1 VILSFF
7 QEPELEFG
15 NGGTHVDIRYGIIRH
30 GPLDLGDSTSPSSLK
45 VGIVGTDETISAIRA
60 WLEKCRAGIP
70 GKQSRLTNLYPP
82 FPGFS
87 PDSCFRSSLIFH
99 DRWCSPI
106 RQREMEAAVAHTH
119 GDDIVRDA
127 AALFV
132 AHAESLLEQGGP
144 MVPICAP
151 PKEILAAVD
160 EPPSRRPDPSE
171 QELDEGSDSPQA
183 DRRRLI
189 PFHDV
194 LKAEGLRL
202 GIPIQM
208 VRPYTYTGERTRK
221 KTNATQPSNAPMQD
235 EATRAWNLHTA
246 LYYKAG
252 GVPWRLLRNST
263 DFSTCFV
270 GISFYKSLDGDRLLT
285 SVAQVFNERGEG
297 VIVKGAQAQLSK
309 DDRQPHLAESDAQA
323 LLTNAVSVYRKEH
336 RTMPAR
342 LVVHKTSKMSEGE
355 IRGFRAASEES
366 KVDAVELLSLRRSL
380 TRLFR
385 AGTYPPL
392 RGTFLNLQSGTG
404 ILYLRGSVQF
414 FQAYP
419 GMYVPR
425 PLELTVASSEAPL
438 EQLAKELLSLSK
450 LNWNNTQFD
459 GGEPITVRAA
469 RRVGDILKCV
479 AEGQRIQPSFRFYM

>member
-1 VILSFF
+1 
-7 QEPELEFG
+7 
-15 NGGTHVDIRYGIIRH
+15 
-30 GPLDLGDSTSPSSLK
+30 
-45 VGIVGTDETISAIRA
+45 
-60 WLEKCRAGIP
+60 
-70 GKQSRLTNLYPP
+70 
-82 FPGFS
+82 
-87 PDSCFRSSLIFH
+87 
-99 DRWCSPI
+99 
-106 RQREMEAAVAHTH
+106 
-119 GDDIVRDA
+119 
-127 AALFV
+127 
-132 AHAESLLEQGGP
+132 
-144 MVPICAP
+144 MVLICAP

-263 DFSTCFV
+263 DLSTCFV

-342 LVVHKTSKMSEGE
+342 LVVHKTSKMTEGE

-366 KVDAVELLSLRRSL
+366 KVDAVELLSLRRSF

-479 AEGQRIQPSFRFYM
+479 AEGQRFQPSFRFYM